1 MEIIEILT
9 KSFAAGVAG
18 VGFAILFN
26 VPLRTLLPIG
36 FISALG
42 GLVKFG
48 AMFFGV
54 GIVFASFLA
63 AIIIGLLSIG
73 MAFQK
78 DSPPLVFYIPSVIPM
93 VPGFFIYKMMLG
105 IMSLTR
111 VNDTES
117 YLQNLIST
125 VNNGSKAIFILIS
138 LGIGVA
144 VPMLITRKESI
155 KKIKPENKD

>member
-1 MEIIEILT
+1 MEILIIIS
-9 KSFAAGVAG
+9 KSVASGIAG

-26 VPLRTLLPIG
+26 VPQRTLLPVGI
-36 FISALG
+36 ISALG

-48 AMFFGV
+48 LMHFDF

-63 AIIIGLLSIG
+63 AIIIGLLSIR
-73 MAFQK
+73 MAYSK

-93 VPGFFIYKMMLG
+93 VPGFFVYKMMLG
-105 IMSLTR
+105 IMSLTT
-111 VNDTES
+111 VTDNVI

-125 VNNGSKAIFILIS
+125 VNFGTKSIFILIS

-144 VPMLITRKESI
+144 VPMLITRKETI
-155 KKIKPENKD
+155 KKK

>member
-1 MEIIEILT
+1 MEILIIIS
-9 KSFAAGVAG
+9 KSVAAGIAG

-26 VPLRTLLPIG
+26 VPQRTLFPVGL
-36 FISALG
+36 ISALG

-48 AMFFGV
+48 LMYFDF

-63 AIIIGLLSIG
+63 AIIIGLVSIR
-73 MAFQK
+73 MAHSK

-93 VPGFFIYKMMLG
+93 VPGFFVYKMMLG
-105 IMSLTR
+105 IMSLIT
-111 VNDTES
+111 VTDNVV

-125 VNNGSKAIFILIS
+125 VNFGTKSIFILIS

-144 VPMLITRKESI
+144 VPMLITRKETI
-155 KKIKPENKD
+155 KKK

>member
-1 MEIIEILT
+1 MEILEIFT
-9 KSFAAGVAG
+9 KGLAAGIAG

-26 VPLRTLLPIG
+26 VPQRTLLPIG
-36 FISALG
+36 ILSALG

-48 AMFFGV
+48 MMHFDV

-63 AIIIGLLSIG
+63 AIIIGLVSIA
-73 MAFQK
+73 MAYSK

-105 IMSLTR
+105 IMSLTS
-111 VNDTES
+111 VNDTDI
-117 YLQNLIST
+117 YLQNLIAT
-125 VNNGSKAIFILIS
+125 VNNGTKAIFILIS

-144 VPMLITRKESI
+144 VPMLITRKETI
-155 KKIKPENKD
+155 KKK